1 MTTIKEKEY
10 PILGS
15 FGKGVK
21 GSYHLSFGM
30 SAGKHCLTSCV
41 HYLKD
46 CYAQKTERFRSALG
60 RKQERHE
67 NTHPT
72 LLVNK
77 AIMEV
82 QNSKTPIPWFRF
94 SSFGSAP
101 NKPTARG
108 KGFIA
113 AMVRLAS
120 LLDPRTTHFPVESK
134 TKAEFYR
141 RILPAFTI
149 RESLQSKNRLQDFD
163 KQCSIVVGKWEQTPK
178 ERADVARATAK
189 DIKRTRGKTAV
200 VCPAVVSDSKCGQC
214 RACASPLVDL
224 VVYPLHR

>member
-1 MTTIKEKEY
+1 
-10 PILGS
+10 
-15 FGKGVK
+15 
-21 GSYHLSFGM
+21 
-30 SAGKHCLTSCV
+30 
-41 HYLKD
+41 
-46 CYAQKTERFRSALG
+46 
-60 RKQERHE
+60 
-67 NTHPT
+67 
-72 LLVNK
+72 
-77 AIMEV
+77 MEV
-82 QNSKTPIPWFRF
+82 QNAKTAIPWFRF

-120 LLDPRTTHFPVESK
+120 LLDPRTTHFPIEGNA
-134 TKAEFYR
+134 KAELYR

-149 RESLQSKNRLQDFD
+149 RESLQSKKRLQNFD
-163 KQCSIVVGKWEQTPK
+163 KQCSIVVGDWSQTPK
-178 ERADVARATAK
+178 ERADVARAVAK
-189 DIKRTRGKTAV
+189 DIKNTRNKTAI